1 MFVESSEES
10 ATGGKSFKMESKL
23 SRAEFKLFFG
33 DLFGAAD
40 VLSPEMLR
48 DDSCCKAA
56 SNDSGILGACAP
68 ANVIQGLEFQ
78 VSSFSSPGYLGCKKQ
93 FLQPYAK
100 IFA

>member
-78 VSSFSSPGYLGCKKQ
+78 VSVPTRLKSLSVFKG
-93 FLQPYAK
+93 
-100 IFA
+100 

>member
-1 MFVESSEES
+1 MFVESFEES
-10 ATGGKSFKMESKL
+10 ANGGKSFKMESKL

-78 VSSFSSPGYLGCKKQ
+78 VSVSKKTKFHSVQ
-93 FLQPYAK
+93 RCMQPA
-100 IFA
+100 

>member
-1 MFVESSEES
+1 MFIESFEES

-56 SNDSGILGACAP
+56 SNDSGILGGICAALP
-68 ANVIQGLEFQ
+68 AP
-78 VSSFSSPGYLGCKKQ
+78 SFLVVTAGQYLN
-93 FLQPYAK
+93 PH
-100 IFA
+100 

>member
-78 VSSFSSPGYLGCKKQ
+78 VSSFSVKKEYMPFSPTMPATLKKS
-93 FLQPYAK
+93 
-100 IFA
+100 